1 MVCAFVQVWQ
11 ADAPAVVE
19 YFPLSQALQVFPS
32 FKKPALQI
40 LDKPAGGVSRQET
53 LDSVKKKR
61 SHQGQLLL
69 LGVST
74 PHEAYWLL
82 LAGLFVQATHGFP
95 STTAL

>member
-53 LDSVKKKR
+53 LDSVKKKTL
-61 SHQGQLLL
+61 SPGA
-69 LGVST
+69 VV
-74 PHEAYWLL
+74 A
-82 LAGLFVQATHGFP
+82 AG
-95 STTAL
+95 S